1 MILRLGWPGEL
12 LALLAGGVTP
22 LAFAPYGFYP
32 IAIISLA
39 VLFSLW
45 LTVTAKRAFLRGLLF
60 GIGMFAVGIQG
71 LFISIHE
78 YGDVPF
84 ALALLLS
91 ALLVVYLS
99 LFPAALGYLLTRFAP
114 GLSVVSMNLKLLLI
128 FPAAWTLSELLR
140 GWLFTGSPW
149 LSMGYSQIDG
159 SLSGVAPVL
168 GVYGVSWLL
177 ALCSGLL
184 VLIFFSRGLIIK
196 LSYVAVIVLIMLC
209 GSLLST
215 VQWTANEGSSIKV
228 SLIQGNIPQ
237 ELKWEKEVYQPTL
250 DLYLEL
256 SREHWDSD
264 LIIWPETAISE
275 FFHRAEGFIDNLWQ
289 EAQAND
295 TDLLTGVLYLNP
307 ESKKYY
313 NALVGLGSEQSFY
326 FKRHLVPFTEYLP
339 LRSLL
344 GGLVDFMQVPMS
356 NFSAGDIDQAPM
368 VLAGNPIGMSICF
381 EDVFGEELVRVVPKT
396 TLLAN
401 VSNDGWFGDSSAAY
415 QHQQIARMRALEAGR
430 PLLRA
435 TNTGVSSIMDH
446 KGHLLAVSE
455 LNIVDV
461 ITADV
466 QPQSGLTPYVQMK
479 NYAIALISIGLI
491 ILAVMLKRK
500 FYRLA

>member
-1 MILRLGWPGEL
+1 MILRLGWSGEL
-12 LALLAGGVTP
+12 LALLAGCVTP

-45 LTVTAKRAFLRGLLF
+45 IAVTAKRAFLRGLLF

-99 LFPAALGYLLTRFAP
+99 LFPAVLGYLLTRFAP
-114 GLSVVSMNLKLLLI
+114 GLSVVSINLKLLLI

-184 VLIFFSRGLIIK
+184 VLVLFRRGLVIK
-196 LSYVAVIVLIMLC
+196 LTYVAAIALIMLC

-215 VQWTANEGSSIKV
+215 VQWTDNVGSPIKV

-237 ELKWEKEVYQPTL
+237 KLKWQKEVYQPTL
-250 DLYLEL
+250 DLYSEL
-256 SREHWDSD
+256 SRGHWDSD
-264 LIIWPETAISE
+264 LIIWPETAIPK
-275 FFHRAEGFIDNLWQ
+275 FFHEAEGFIDKLWQ

-295 TDLLTGVLYLNP
+295 TDLLTGVLYFNR
-307 ESKKYY
+307 ESKNYY
-313 NALVGLGSEQSFY
+313 NALVGLGDEQSLY
-326 FKRHLVPFTEYLP
+326 FKHHLVPFTEYLP
-339 LRSLL
+339 LRSIL

-356 NFSAGDIDQAPM
+356 SFSAGSIDQAPM
-368 VLAGNPIGMSICF
+368 MLAGNPIGMSICF

-466 QPQSGLTPYVQMK
+466 QPQSGLTPYVRFQ
-479 NYAIALISIGLI
+479 NTVVILLALG
-491 ILAVMLKRK
+491 ILLLASLLKR
-500 FYRLA
+500 RLIVD